1 MHAFV
6 PALGRVGIG
15 HWYVTRLTSHQQM
28 RTDAEDGDFDVVFQL
43 QRKELLQQLLALLI
57 SAVASK
63 PQLAMHCYQEKQP
76 QGPTKE
82 STQTSRTQ
90 LSRTSAASLMQQL
103 SAITTYKPGD
113 LGLVPRRV
121 HIPPN
126 PQDLRA
132 LSYVTRMGI
141 CQLQNT
147 SEVGEPGTL
156 GTAS

>member
-1 MHAFV
+1 MARECTPFV

-15 HWYVTRLTSHQQM
+15 HWYVSRLTSHQQM

-82 STQTSRTQ
+82 R
-90 LSRTSAASLMQQL
+90 
-103 SAITTYKPGD
+103 
-113 LGLVPRRV
+113 
-121 HIPPN
+121 
-126 PQDLRA
+126 
-132 LSYVTRMGI
+132 
-141 CQLQNT
+141 
-147 SEVGEPGTL
+147 
-156 GTAS
+156 

>member
-1 MHAFV
+1 MGAPQQTPTLHSLSEPQPPLVEMEVMTQGSF
-6 PALGRVGIG
+6 
-15 HWYVTRLTSHQQM
+15 HTRL
-28 RTDAEDGDFDVVFQL
+28 
-43 QRKELLQQLLALLI
+43 
-57 SAVASK
+57 
-63 PQLAMHCYQEKQP
+63 
-76 QGPTKE
+76 